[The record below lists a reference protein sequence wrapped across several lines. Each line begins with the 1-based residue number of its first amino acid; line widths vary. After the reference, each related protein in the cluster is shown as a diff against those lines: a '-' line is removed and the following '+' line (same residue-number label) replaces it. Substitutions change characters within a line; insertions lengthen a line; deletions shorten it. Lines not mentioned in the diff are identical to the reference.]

1 MRQRSPSFV
10 AMNTTKDIFITGA
23 SGFIGNALV
32 EALLK
37 EGAYRIHCLVRD
49 PDAARILEAQGAH
62 ICHGSLDDLE
72 QHRDTICK
80 ASIVIHAA
88 ANASFRERGEYTA
101 TNITATE
108 TLTKILGDS
117 TVLKRFIFLST
128 IGAVDRS
135 PSDPCTTPLTTAS
148 ETVPTSTYG
157 KSKLAAEKII
167 QASSLPYTILR
178 LTWIYG
184 PGMRADSHV
193 ATFLAMGRRGH
204 PLAYLGFTGNV
215 SALYIDDLVRLCHI
229 LIEGQAWLRQTHFVG
244 SRELLSIA
252 SIFRAGRALNQRS
265 TTTLPLPCTPIL
277 GRLPLPFGAKVLL
290 QDALVAESQADVL
303 LQGHTTPH
311 EEGLKKTYAYFFQRQ
326 GIYIITGAASGLGR
340 AYAET
345 LSAQKK
351 QLLLID
357 KDELELK
364 ALAEK
369 LSQKHQV
376 IDLADATARLEFYE
390 SISSHQSLISGLI
403 TSAGFGLRGSFES
416 HTLQAQKSLI
426 DVNILSLTELTAVV
440 LRKMKAQGFGSIIL
454 VASSVSEI
462 PVPGMALYGASKAF
476 VLSLGRS
483 LWGEAQGSNIQIQT
497 VCPSGMK
504 TNFQRS
510 AQVKVMKEG
519 AGLLDPADVV
529 ARSLAALSK
538 NQPTV
543 FVGWKSRITSSIIQ
557 LLPEKL
563 RITVWAFLFQKLR

>member
-1 MRQRSPSFV
+1 
-10 AMNTTKDIFITGA
+10 MNTTNDIFITGA
-23 SGFIGNALV
+23 SGFIGKALV

-37 EGAYRIHCLVRD
+37 DGSYRIHCLVRD
-49 PDAARILEAQGAH
+49 PDAACMLQAQGAH

-72 QHRDTICK
+72 QYRDIICN

-108 TLTKILGDS
+108 TLTKILSDS
-117 TVLKRFIFLST
+117 TVLKRFLFLST
-128 IGAVDRS
+128 IGAVDRT

-148 ETVPTSTYG
+148 QTVPTSTYG

-204 PLAYLGFTGNV
+204 PLAYLGFTGHV
-215 SALYIDDLVRLCHI
+215 SALYIDDLVRLCRT

-244 SRELLSIA
+244 SRERLSIA
-252 SIFRAGRALNQRS
+252 SIFRAGRALTQRS
-265 TTTLPLPCTPIL
+265 TATLPLPFMHIL

-290 QDALVAESQADVL
+290 QDALVAESQTDVL
-303 LQGHTTPH
+303 LQGLTTPH

-345 LSAQKK
+345 LSAQKQ
-351 QLLLID
+351 QLLLVD

-364 ALAEK
+364 ALADK
-369 LSQKHQV
+369 LCQQYQV
-376 IDLADATARLEFYE
+376 VDLADATARLQFYE

-403 TSAGFGLRGSFES
+403 TSAGFGLRGNFES

-483 LWGEAQGSNIQIQT
+483 LWGEVQGSNIQVQT

-510 AQVKVMKEG
+510 AQVKVIKEG

-563 RITVWAFLFQKLR
+563 RITVWSFLFQKLR

>member
-1 MRQRSPSFV
+1 
-10 AMNTTKDIFITGA
+10 MNTTKDIFITGA